1 LETLLKVYYTANV
14 GPPSKTTVQFNRISF
29 HNANSC
35 NLISKIL
42 FEEFIRGKGERDEK
56 RRRENNKRKKK
67 KVIKKAKRR
76 RHRSDNL
83 IFNHGLTFNGCVY
96 KDHGNRYLWEAIDNL
111 FAYITVFC

>member
-1 LETLLKVYYTANV
+1 METLLKVYYTANV

-67 KVIKKAKRR
+67 S
-76 RHRSDNL
+76 HQESEGGT
-83 IFNHGLTFNGCVY
+83 GLVT
-96 KDHGNRYLWEAIDNL
+96 L
-111 FAYITVFC
+111 FSIMG

>member
-1 LETLLKVYYTANV
+1 METLLKVYYTANV

-67 KVIKKAKRR
+67 KKSSRKR
-76 RHRSDNL
+76 SEGDTGL
-83 IFNHGLTFNGCVY
+83 IT
-96 KDHGNRYLWEAIDNL
+96 L
-111 FAYITVFC
+111 FSIMG